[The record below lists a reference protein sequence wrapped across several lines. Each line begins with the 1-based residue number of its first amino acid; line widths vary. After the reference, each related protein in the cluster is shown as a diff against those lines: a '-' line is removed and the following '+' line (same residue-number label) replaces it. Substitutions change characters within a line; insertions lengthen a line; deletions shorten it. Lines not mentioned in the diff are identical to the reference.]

1 MRIRSM
7 NPFMPPVRQPARRPS
22 PPPAPAPAPDPVPP
36 PPIIAAP
43 PEQWNGA
50 EQNGLFKK
58 LAELKK
64 DDYILIGIIAV
75 LFFEG
80 CDDYILLAALGYLFV
95 MGIL

>member
-1 MRIRSM
+1 M
-7 NPFMPPVRQPARRPS
+7 NPFPGKPLSEERSSVPIPASAADVPSVRTA
-22 PPPAPAPAPDPVPP
+22 DK
-36 PPIIAAP
+36 
-43 PEQWNGA
+43 GA
-50 EQNGLFKK
+50 DRGLFG
-58 LAELKK
+58 LINGFQT

>member
-7 NPFMPPVRQPARRPS
+7 NPFTESPLRPESVIQPQTA
-22 PPPAPAPAPDPVPP
+22 PPAPVQPSSPAADSG
-36 PPIIAAP
+36 I
-43 PEQWNGA
+43 
-50 EQNGLFKK
+50 FKLLGK
-58 LAELKK
+58 LQT
-64 DDYILIGIIAV
+64 DDYILIGIISV